1 MKSAGGDGLDGVE
14 FEATSCARKLH
25 SARQKQATVALVVA
39 ALIFGTTFVTVKD
52 AIVGV
57 PVVAFLAARFAVG
70 TLAMVP
76 FAIRRRRTPGLLTA
90 GIRAGGALLL
100 AYAAQTEGL
109 RFVDESTSA
118 FITYL
123 LVIFVPMIVAGM
135 TRRRPSRSTVIG
147 VVASAVGLF
156 LLAGARGHGVG
167 RGEALTLL
175 CALGFATHIVLLDR
189 VTEHHDPVLLNAVQL
204 GVVAIGAGAYGLV
217 VGGSFHFSLHVWLA
231 VVYLGVMASATAFF
245 LQTWAQRHVGPTRA
259 ALLLMLEPVF
269 AALLAGALGRGL
281 SARGVAG
288 ALLILIGIAPRPAPR
303 PARRRGT

>member
-1 MKSAGGDGLDGVE
+1 VKAAGRSVNGVE
-14 FEATSCARKLH
+14 SEATSCARKLH
-25 SARQKQATVALVVA
+25 SARQKQATAALVGA

-76 FAIRRRRTPGLLTA
+76 FTIRRTRTPGLLSA
-90 GIRAGGALLL
+90 GISAGAALLL

-109 RFVDESTSA
+109 RLVDESTSA

-123 LVIFVPMIVAGM
+123 LVIFVPLIVAGT
-135 TRRRPSRSTVIG
+135 TRRRPSRSTVVG
-147 VVASAVGLF
+147 VVASAIGLF
-156 LLAGARGHGVG
+156 LLTGAHGHGVG

-189 VTEHHDPVLLNAVQL
+189 VSEHHDPVLLNAVQL
-204 GVVAIGAGAYGLV
+204 GVVAVGAGTYGLI
-217 VGGSFHFSLHVWLA
+217 VGSSFHFSAHVWLA

-269 AALLAGALGRGL
+269 AAVLAVALGRGL
-281 SARGVAG
+281 TVPGIAG

-303 PARRRGT
+303 PAQRHDT

>member
-1 MKSAGGDGLDGVE
+1 MKAAGRSVNGVE
-14 FEATSCARKLH
+14 FEATSCAPRLH
-25 SARQKQATVALVVA
+25 ATQQRQANAALVAA

-70 TLAMVP
+70 TMAMVP
-76 FAIRRRRTPGLLTA
+76 FAIRRTWTPGLLSA
-90 GIRAGGALLL
+90 GAGAGGALLL

-135 TRRRPSRSTVIG
+135 TRRRPSRSTIIG
-147 VVASAVGLF
+147 VLTAAAGLF
-156 LLAGARGHGVG
+156 LLTGARGHGIG

-189 VTEHHDPVLLNAVQL
+189 VSEHHDPVLLNAVQL
-204 GVVAIGAGAYGLV
+204 GVVAVGAGAYGLV
-217 VGGSFHFSLHVWLA
+217 AGSSFHFSLHVWLA

-259 ALLLMLEPVF
+259 ALILMLEPVF
-269 AALLAGALGRGL
+269 AAVLAGALGRGL
-281 SARGVAG
+281 SARGIIG
-288 ALLILIGIAPRPAPR
+288 ALLILIGIAPRPSPR
-303 PARRRGT
+303 RDA